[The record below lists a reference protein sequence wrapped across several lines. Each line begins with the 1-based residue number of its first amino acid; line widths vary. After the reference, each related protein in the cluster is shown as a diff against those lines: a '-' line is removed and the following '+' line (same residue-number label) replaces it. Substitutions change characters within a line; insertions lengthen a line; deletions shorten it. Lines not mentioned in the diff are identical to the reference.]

1 MLKIRGL
8 LCYTSTIV
16 APQHIPPPP
25 APFPTR
31 QGSDSMRLLP
41 PSQDKVFVVF
51 FHLGNCPEKMDIALL
66 VDTSKSM
73 TKGQRSML
81 AKLIY
86 RFMDKYPVSPKG
98 NHYAFMT
105 FDRYARI
112 HNKFNN
118 QSRYNQKALKGL
130 IEEKIRISK
139 RLKWGTRS
147 DIALYRAAKELFT
160 KEGGDRAD
168 AKNILLVFTDG
179 LQRIARGDKVPFK
192 DFSKST
198 KKLEVSHYFLDY
210 Y

>member
-1 MLKIRGL
+1 
-8 LCYTSTIV
+8 
-16 APQHIPPPP
+16 
-25 APFPTR
+25 
-31 QGSDSMRLLP
+31 MRLLP

-86 RFMDKYPVSPKG
+86 RLMDKYPVSPKG
-98 NHYAFMT
+98 NHYAFVT
-105 FDRYARI
+105 FDRYALI

-118 QSRYNQKALKGL
+118 QRRYSPKAIEGL
-130 IEEKIRISK
+130 IKKKVRISK

-147 DIALYRAAKELFT
+147 DIALYLAAKELFT

-179 LQRIARGDKVPFK
+179 LQRIARRDKVPFK

>member
-1 MLKIRGL
+1 
-8 LCYTSTIV
+8 
-16 APQHIPPPP
+16 
-25 APFPTR
+25 
-31 QGSDSMRLLP
+31 
-41 PSQDKVFVVF
+41 
-51 FHLGNCPEKMDIALL
+51 MDIAVL

-73 TKGQRSML
+73 TETQRGTL
-81 AKLIY
+81 TTLID
-86 RFMDKYPVSPKG
+86 RLIDKYPVSAKG
-98 NHYAFMT
+98 NHYAFVT

-118 QSRYNQKALKGL
+118 QSRYNQKALEGL

-179 LQRIARGDKVPFK
+179 LQRIAKWDKEPFK
-192 DFSKST
+192 NFSQST
-198 KKLEVSHYFLDY
+198 EKLEVSHYFLDY

>member
-1 MLKIRGL
+1 
-8 LCYTSTIV
+8 
-16 APQHIPPPP
+16 
-25 APFPTR
+25 
-31 QGSDSMRLLP
+31 
-41 PSQDKVFVVF
+41 
-51 FHLGNCPEKMDIALL
+51 MDIAVL

-73 TKGQRSML
+73 TKEQRSIL

-86 RFMDKYPVSPKG
+86 RFIDKYPVSPKG

-118 QSRYNQKALKGL
+118 QGRYNQKALKGL

-168 AKNILLVFTDG
+168 AQNILLVFTDG
-179 LQRIARGDKVPFK
+179 LQRIAKRDKEPFK
-192 DFSKST
+192 NFSQST
-198 KKLEVSHYFLDY
+198 EKLEVSHYFLDY

>member
-1 MLKIRGL
+1 MLHQHDRR
-8 LCYTSTIV
+8 STTH
-16 APQHIPPPP
+16 PPPPP